1 MKNIKLQKITRIAML
16 AAISALLMYFDFPLW
31 FAPNF
36 YKLDF
41 SELPVLI
48 GAFALGPVSGI
59 VIEAVKVF
67 IVFLVKGSST
77 GGVGEVS
84 NFLIGLSFVLPA
96 AYVYKFN
103 KTKTSAIVGMVTGT
117 VILTA
122 VGGVLN
128 AFVLIPIYSKFIP
141 LEQIIQM
148 ANKLNSSIN
157 NITTLI
163 LFAVV
168 PFNLVKGILVSI
180 LTTFIYKR
188 ISPILKNERAH

>member
-117 VILTA
+117 VILAA

-128 AFVLIPIYSKFIP
+128 AFVLIPLYSKFIP

-168 PFNLVKGILVSI
+168 PFNLVKGISVSI

>member
-117 VILTA
+117 VILAA

-128 AFVLIPIYSKFIP
+128 AFVLIPLYSKFIP

-168 PFNLVKGILVSI
+168 PFNLVKGISVSI
-180 LTTFIYKR
+180 LKF
-188 ISPILKNERAH
+188 

>member
-128 AFVLIPIYSKFIP
+128 AFVLIPLYSKFIP

-157 NITTLI
+157 NIATLI

>member
-77 GGVGEVS
+77 GGIGEVS

-128 AFVLIPIYSKFIP
+128 AFVLIPLYSKFIP

>member
-1 MKNIKLQKITRIAML
+1 MKNMKLQKITRIAML

-117 VILTA
+117 VILAA

-128 AFVLIPIYSKFIP
+128 AFVLIPLYSKFIP

-168 PFNLVKGILVSI
+168 PFNLVKGISVSI

>member
-31 FAPNF
+31 FSPNF

-128 AFVLIPIYSKFIP
+128 AFVLIPLYSKFIP